1 MGDFGVLLLGS
12 SVWIDGVYP
21 YKGWYTGGWRLF
33 DEDRRMY
40 QEHTGM
46 VSSCVNTNSRTYG
59 TFAVIYG
66 RASIPPILRWLEG
79 ATKPFDHMFK
89 SVAADGVAIR
99 VAYPFLAIQDVRH
112 ASQIDQTRTHQDN
125 MAARAKLHR
134 WNLSHFCDVDG
145 EALIVGN
152 TTAPPYP
159 STSAD
164 DDIYGGWRQK

>member
-1 MGDFGVLLLGS
+1 
-12 SVWIDGVYP
+12 
-21 YKGWYTGGWRLF
+21 
-33 DEDRRMY
+33 MY